1 MYAGGTSFM
10 ISLHTAQSP
19 RRVSSFRAPSVRS
32 ARRVLVRSLCASAI
46 VALALNSGSSIASAA
61 PGVAFETPLTQ
72 SGFNGL
78 RTGAQGTDVTS
89 LQQALIDAGI
99 TVPGGADGVFGPAT
113 KQAVINY
120 QSTRGLPATG
130 EVDQATSNALSSS
143 ATTGAGTTADG
154 LVGLASGSQGPPVTD
169 LQNKLIAFG
178 VYVAGGADGD
188 FGAATSRAVMQFQR
202 WNGLEPTGSVNSA
215 TSKKLGLS
223 DTSSPA
229 ANPAPATPV
238 ARSDN
243 SYLGLRNGAQGNA
256 VKEVQQALI
265 DSGVVVRGGADG
277 AFGNATK
284 TALIAYQN
292 SVGVTADGT
301 VNQATIDKLG
311 LSPVPLVDNA
321 PVIQEVPPVG
331 SSNPYVGL
339 AVGARGELVTELQKA
354 LQGTGLVVRGGADGV
369 FGGATKSALQAFQS
383 VNGMSQTGIVTERG
397 AAILALGSNT
407 GDASGVAN
415 PNSGVVT
422 LDRFP
427 VQGPCFF
434 GDTWHAPRGGGRQHE
449 GVDVIADEGKLLYAV
464 VDGEIT
470 KQYWDHPGALAGNG
484 LRVEQPNG
492 TYFIYLHLSDF
503 APGIEVGTKVKAGDV
518 IGFIGN
524 TGSSSTAHLHFEI
537 HPNGGS
543 AINPYPYIKAIDG
556 CSNTAA
562 QHQSSLS

>member
-1 MYAGGTSFM
+1 M

-154 LVGLASGSQGPPVTD
+154 LVGLASGSKGSAVTD
-169 LQNKLIAFG
+169 LQNKLIASG

-229 ANPAPATPV
+229 ANPAPAPEPPI

-243 SYLGLRNGAQGNA
+243 SYLGLRIGAQGNA

-277 AFGNATK
+277 AFGNAT
-284 TALIAYQN
+284 
-292 SVGVTADGT
+292 
-301 VNQATIDKLG
+301 
-311 LSPVPLVDNA
+311 
-321 PVIQEVPPVG
+321 
-331 SSNPYVGL
+331 
-339 AVGARGELVTELQKA
+339 
-354 LQGTGLVVRGGADGV
+354 
-369 FGGATKSALQAFQS
+369 
-383 VNGMSQTGIVTERG
+383 
-397 AAILALGSNT
+397 
-407 GDASGVAN
+407 
-415 PNSGVVT
+415 
-422 LDRFP
+422 
-427 VQGPCFF
+427 
-434 GDTWHAPRGGGRQHE
+434 
-449 GVDVIADEGKLLYAV
+449 
-464 VDGEIT
+464 
-470 KQYWDHPGALAGNG
+470 
-484 LRVEQPNG
+484 
-492 TYFIYLHLSDF
+492 
-503 APGIEVGTKVKAGDV
+503 
-518 IGFIGN
+518 
-524 TGSSSTAHLHFEI
+524 
-537 HPNGGS
+537 
-543 AINPYPYIKAIDG
+543 
-556 CSNTAA
+556 
-562 QHQSSLS
+562 